1 MVDVTIPQIGESINS
16 VFIARWLKKP
26 GEAVAEG
33 DAIVELDSDK
43 ASMEVPSPSGG
54 VLSET
59 LVEEGD
65 EVEIGSV
72 VARID
77 ETAEAPAADAGGD
90 GATQEKP
97 ASGSEGRPASG
108 SEEADGGSEREAST
122 EESSNNGVRG
132 PSRAGPAAR
141 QQARQQGVDISDV
154 AGTGPRGR
162 VTSGDVRGRSTPAP
176 TDPSGAPGA
185 VERRKMTPL
194 RRTIA
199 RRLVEAQHN
208 AAMLTTFNEIDMSN
222 VMALRKR
229 YQEEFRERHGIKL
242 GFMSFFVKAAIEALK
257 AFPSVNA
264 EIDDDE
270 IVYKHY
276 FNIGVAVSGP
286 KGLVVPVVKNA
297 DQLSFAEVEK
307 AIADL
312 GTKARDNKLRMED
325 FQDGTFT
332 LSNGGIFGSLM
343 STPILNPPQ
352 SGILGMHTIQER
364 PVGIDGEIVLRPMMY
379 VALSYDHRIIDGRE
393 AVSFLVRIKNGVENP
408 ERILL
413 EV

>member
-1 MVDVTIPQIGESINS
+1 MVDVTIPQIGESITT
-16 VFIARWLKKP
+16 VFIARWIKKP
-26 GEAVAEG
+26 GEAVAVG

-43 ASMEVPSPSGG
+43 ASMEVPSPSAG
-54 VLSET
+54 VLTET

-65 EVEIGSV
+65 EVDIGSII
-72 VARID
+72 ARID
-77 ETAEAPAADAGGD
+77 ETAEVPRAPA
-90 GATQEKP
+90 P
-97 ASGSEGRPASG
+97 
-108 SEEADGGSEREAST
+108 SEEPAAAEDAS
-122 EESSNNGVRG
+122 SV
-132 PSRAGPAAR
+132 RAGPAAR
-141 QQARQQGVDISDV
+141 QQARQSGVDLGGV
-154 AGTGPRGR
+154 EGTGPRGR
-162 VTSGDVRGRSTPAP
+162 VTSGDVRGTATAQAPKSVRAPNAPSSTP
-176 TDPSGAPGA
+176 GG

-208 AAMLTTFNEIDMSN
+208 AAMLTTFNEIDMSR
-222 VMALRKR
+222 VIALRKR
-229 YQEEFRERHGIKL
+229 YQEEFKAKHGIKL
-242 GFMSFFVKAAIEALK
+242 GFMSFFVKAAIEGLK
-257 AFPSVNA
+257 EFPAVNA
-264 EIDDDE
+264 EIDGDE

-286 KGLVVPVVKNA
+286 KGLVVPVVRNA
-297 DQLSFAEVEK
+297 DRLSFAEVEL
-307 AIADL
+307 AIAEL
-312 GTKARDNKLRMED
+312 GARARDNKLQPDD
-325 FQDGTFT
+325 FKDGTFT

-364 PVGIDGEIVLRPMMY
+364 PVGVDGQIELRPMMY

-393 AVSFLVRIKNGVENP
+393 AVSFLVRIKRGVENP